1 MSPLI
6 ITIPEANLKQ
16 IPYNRRVFMKLA
28 TVIRVLLFV
37 NLNSRSRQ
45 IKAEFFFQD
54 TVVAQVV
61 PEP

>member
-16 IPYNRRVFMKLA
+16 IPYNSRVFMKLA

-37 NLNSRSRQ
+37 NLNSRSRW
-45 IKAEFFFQD
+45 IKVEFFQD
-54 TVVAQVV
+54 IVVAQVV

>member
-37 NLNSRSRQ
+37 NLNSRSRW
-45 IKAEFFFQD
+45 IKVEFFQD
-54 TVVAQVV
+54 IVVAQVV